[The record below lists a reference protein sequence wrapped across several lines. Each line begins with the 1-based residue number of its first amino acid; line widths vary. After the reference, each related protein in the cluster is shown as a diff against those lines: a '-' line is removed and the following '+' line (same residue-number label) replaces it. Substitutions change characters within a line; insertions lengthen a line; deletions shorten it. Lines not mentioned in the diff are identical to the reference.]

1 MRFRP
6 FRRRLWGLTWLA
18 LALLVVSIP
27 ASARALAPEEPASPQ
42 NAAPSKTAAAAAP
55 PVESEKQPLELDN
68 APEPFVPERAAGA
81 GDRERIEAVSL
92 FAAGR
97 MKEQQEDFVG
107 ALRLYERALRHDP
120 NSLAVLE
127 QIVAIAMKLDR
138 QDEALRY
145 AMRAVEL
152 DPSDARRLQQMAA
165 WRSAR
170 QEFDQA
176 LKLVRQAMALQADK
190 KSAGYVVLKLEAGR
204 LFYLTGDPQQ
214 AAAAFAEVIEAV
226 EHPDEYGLDAR
237 TKRMLLEGRG
247 ADGAA
252 LTTADRTYEMFGEVF
267 LAADRPEAA
276 LDAFEKAQSLKPD
289 AARFAYQQARV
300 QAHRKQPAEALESLK
315 KYFAEHAASQG
326 AGPYELLSQL
336 LAELGR
342 SNEAIPE
349 LERLRADDPKNQPLR
364 LYLAEQYLAAKQ
376 FEMAQPL
383 FAAVT
388 ASAPASSAERAAAYR
403 GLAAVYRQTDASALV
418 KLLGEVVDQTNG
430 LSVLAEQ
437 ARSLAQD
444 EAAFAKVA
452 AAAQKLLATD
462 AESLGYGQRLAVG
475 LLALEAKRFDI
486 AEAFFNAALKLK
498 SEKAREVLQTWAVA
512 LLMAERYEE
521 SAQVLK
527 RGIDERVL
535 PADDPTFH
543 YFLAAAL
550 SMADKHDEALAAA
563 RHAALL
569 NDKNVQVAA
578 RVPWILYHAKR
589 YEEAAQAYRELLAR
603 FDSDHMAGEVR
614 KELKTARLILSN
626 IAVVKNDLAQAE
638 EWLEQ
643 VLDEYPDD
651 ISAKNDLGYLWADQ
665 GKNLDRALQM
675 VQDAVAAEPEN
686 AAYRDSLGWAF
697 YRLGRYDEAVVELKK
712 AAEVDEPDGVILE
725 HLGDAYQAAGQA
737 ELARETWRRA
747 LEHFEQH
754 DEADKAR
761 RTKEKLGGEAEKS
774 SPGTQGAKDQ

>member
-6 FRRRLWGLTWLA
+6 FRRRLKGWIWLE
-18 LALLVVSIP
+18 LAALVVCMP
-27 ASARALAPEEPASPQ
+27 AAVRGLAPEQTPPPQ
-42 NAAPSKTAAAAAP
+42 NAEPSQPAASDAQSVAQA
-55 PVESEKQPLELDN
+55 KQPLELDD
-68 APEPFVPERAAGA
+68 APEPFVPQRPTSA
-81 GDRERIEAVSL
+81 DVRERIEAISL

-97 MKEQQEDFVG
+97 MKEQQEDFAA

-127 QIVAIAMKLDR
+127 QIVAIAFKLDR
-138 QDEALRY
+138 QDEAFRY
-145 AMRAVEL
+145 AMRAVEI

-165 WRSAR
+165 WLSAR
-170 QEFDQA
+170 QEFERA
-176 LKLVRQAMALQADK
+176 LKLVLQAASLQTDK
-190 KSAGYVVLKLEAGR
+190 KSAGYVILKLEAGR
-204 LFYLTGDPQQ
+204 LFYLTGDPQA
-214 AAAAFAEVIEAV
+214 AAAAFAEVIEAAD
-226 EHPDEYGLDAR
+226 HPEQYGLDAR

-247 ADGAA
+247 ADGNA

-267 LAADRPEAA
+267 LAADRPDAA
-276 LDAFEKAQSLKPD
+276 LAAFEKAQSLKPD
-289 AARFAYQQARV
+289 TARFAFQQSRV
-300 QAHRKQPAEALESLK
+300 QARRKQPAEALESLQ

-326 AGPYELLSQL
+326 AGPYELLSKL

-342 SNEAIPE
+342 ANEAIPE

-364 LYLAEQYLAAKQ
+364 LYLAQQYLAAKQ

-383 FAAVT
+383 FAAVA
-388 ASAPASSAERAAAYR
+388 ASAPAQSAERAAAYR
-403 GLAAVYRQTDASALV
+403 GLAAVYRQTDALALV
-418 KLLGEVVDQTNG
+418 KVLGEVVEQTNG
-430 LSVLAEQ
+430 LSTLAEE

-444 EAAFAKVA
+444 EAAFGKLVV
-452 AAAQKLLATD
+452 AAQKLLAAD
-462 AESLGYGQRLAVG
+462 AESLGYGPRLAVG
-475 LLALEAKRFDI
+475 LLALEAKRFDV
-486 AEAFFNAALKLK
+486 AEEFFNAALELDGA
-498 SEKAREVLQTWAVA
+498 KAREVLHTWAVA

-521 SAQVLK
+521 AAQVLK

-535 PADDPTFH
+535 PAEDPTFH

-563 RHAALL
+563 KHAVLL
-569 NDKNVQVAA
+569 NEKNVQVAA

-589 YEEAAQAYRELLAR
+589 YEEAAQAYRELLTR
-603 FDSDHMAGEVR
+603 FDAEHLAGDAR

-665 GKNLDRALQM
+665 GKHLERALQM

-686 AAYRDSLGWAF
+686 AAYRDSLGWVY
-697 YRLGRYDEAVVELKK
+697 YRLGRFDEAVAELKK
-712 AAEVDEPDGVILE
+712 AVEVEEPDGVILE

-737 ELARETWRRA
+737 EPARETWRRA
-747 LEHFEQH
+747 LEHFEKH
-754 DEADKAR
+754 NEADKAQ
-761 RTKEKLGGEAEKS
+761 RTKEKLAGDAEK
-774 SPGTQGAKDQ
+774 PPPAKQGAKEE